1 MLDAD
6 LQLIFED
13 FHAEQVLPERM
24 DELWATGWRHF
35 GTHFV
40 RYSLGIYGFD
50 VRRVIPLRIRLA
62 DLSLSKSQRRT
73 LRRNTD
79 LRTVVGRLHIT
90 KEAEHIFGLHK
101 ERFSESIPESIYNF
115 VSPDAATS
123 PCETMQLSVFDGSRL
138 VAESYFDLGK
148 TAASG
153 VYAMFDPEYSGRGL
167 GVFTL
172 LKEVEYAIETGRRY
186 YYLGYGYE
194 GSSFYDY
201 KKRFLATEAFDWV
214 DKWEPYVNRSG
225 SDRGEERGRS
235 PDVSAERSRQK
246 QHP

>member
-35 GTHFV
+35 GNQFV

-50 VRRVIPLRIRLA
+50 VHRVIPLRIRLA
-62 DLSLSKSQRRT
+62 DISFSRSQRRT
-73 LRRNTD
+73 LRRNAD
-79 LRTVVGRLHIT
+79 LHTVFSRLQIT
-90 KEAEHIFGLHK
+90 KDAEHIFGLHK
-101 ERFSESIPESIYNF
+101 ERFRESVPDTIYNF

-123 PCETMQLSVFDGSRL
+123 PCETMQFSVFDGNRL
-138 VAESYFDLGK
+138 VAESYFDLGA

-153 VYAMFDPEYSGRGL
+153 VYAMFDPEYSSRGL

-172 LKEVEYAIETGRRY
+172 LKEIEFAIKNKKEL
-186 YYLGYGYE
+186 YYLGYAYE
-194 GSSFYDY
+194 ENSFYDY
-201 KKRFLATEAFDWV
+201 KKRFRATEAFDW
-214 DKWEPYVNRSG
+214 SG
-225 SDRGEERGRS
+225 NWRAFD
-235 PDVSAERSRQK
+235 QF
-246 QHP
+246 